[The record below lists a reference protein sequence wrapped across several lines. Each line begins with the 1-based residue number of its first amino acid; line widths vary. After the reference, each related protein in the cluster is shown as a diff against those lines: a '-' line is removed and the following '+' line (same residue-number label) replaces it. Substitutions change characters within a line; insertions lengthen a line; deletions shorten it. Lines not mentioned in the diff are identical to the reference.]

1 MTAQKT
7 AKLAALAKKSVL
19 CPVGAGCYGQRK
31 TKHAAAGA
39 FCAPRAGRTLLRMT
53 DAATRRDQEN
63 HKPGLQEVRLEH
75 KDGDTAAPKNTPAS
89 LGHGYKAQDVKPRT
103 LPQETITACLS
114 LGRVLRQIRARM
126 LSEGYNVPKGK
137 APENSQSS

>member
-7 AKLAALAKKSVL
+7 TKVAALANKSVL
-19 CPVGAGCYGQRK
+19 CPVRAGFYAQGK
-31 TKHAAAGA
+31 AKHAAAGA

-63 HKPGLQEVRLEH
+63 HKAGLQEIRLECQ
-75 KDGDTAAPKNTPAS
+75 DGDIAAPKNTPAS
-89 LGHGYKAQDVKPRT
+89 LGHGYKAQDVKSLA

-137 APENSQSS
+137 APEDSQLS